1 MFVDIKITVMKRKFA
16 FIGLTLTF
24 IGFTAIGLVAQQSQD
39 QTKGE
44 KQETKQLTSHSLSTL
59 TQFPSTNFLPNNDLQ
74 FTLKG
79 KYSHTTSLE
88 QLKTAKEIIDF
99 YPDYPGNWISDYVS
113 VDLFLIQNGETIQTT
128 SATPT
133 LTNEQRA
140 MLNKAE
146 LFSDVIVE
154 VKYNTTNS
162 ITNEVTLEVHKNT
175 FTSVPE
181 MQAKFDGGQEKLNV
195 FFKANAAPELMDYL
209 MKKNQVMLRNEQN
222 LGDYSLAKVELTIA
236 KDGSVKD
243 VAIIQ
248 SCGDNSMDAL
258 LKQLIEKTPNWTPA
272 QTKSGETIEQTFE
285 LSIGRMGC

>member
-1 MFVDIKITVMKRKFA
+1 MKKRIA
-16 FIGLTLTF
+16 FISLTLTI
-24 IGFTAIGLVAQQSQD
+24 IGFTAFGLVSQQD
-39 QTKGE
+39 QEKGNNK
-44 KQETKQLTSHSLSTL
+44 KQENKQLTSHSLATL

-79 KYSHTTSLE
+79 KYTHTTSLE

-99 YPDYPGNWISDYVS
+99 YPDYPSNWISDYVS
-113 VDLFLIQNGETIQTT
+113 VDVYLIQNGKTIQTS
-128 SATPT
+128 SATPI

-181 MQAKFDGGQEKLNV
+181 MQAKFEGGQEKLNV
-195 FFKANAAPELMDYL
+195 FMKANAQSELMDYL
-209 MKKNQVMLRNEQN
+209 IEKSKLMLQNKEDKNNF
-222 LGDYSLAKVELTIA
+222 SLAKVELTVS

-243 VAIIQ
+243 VAISQ
-248 SCGDNSMDAL
+248 SCGDNSMDNL
-258 LKQLIEKTPNWTPA
+258 LKTLIEKTPNWTPA
-272 QTKSGETIEQTFE
+272 KSKSGETIEQTFE
-285 LSIGRMGC
+285 LSIGKMGC